1 MTVAVILA
9 LAAALAYGV
18 SDFLGGTAA
27 SRLRVMPTTILSYAA
42 ATVALAGLVLV
53 TGGVWSSDVW
63 LWGGLAGVAAVIGF
77 VAFYAA
83 MAVGPMSLVS
93 PVIAVLGSAVPVA
106 AAVALGERLTAWA
119 WSGVVLALVSA
130 VLLSSQPRAGGTRFT
145 TRAVVLSVVAGVSLG
160 ASVVALDRTPPESGS
175 LAALVELALGL
186 VLLVLTVLL
195 GRAIPAL
202 GRQLAVLGGEAVA
215 PGRRSRMIVA
225 ALAAGALLGAANAA
239 LLAALQAGSLAI
251 VSVLVGLYPLATLL
265 LARVVGG
272 ERMTRLQLVGAVL
285 AVAASA
291 LLGLAL
297 GA

>member
-9 LAAALAYGV
+9 LSAALAYGV

-63 LWGGLAGVAAVIGF
+63 LWGGVAGVAAVIGF

-106 AAVALGERLTAWA
+106 AAVALGERLTVWA
-119 WSGVVLALVSA
+119 WGGVALALVSA
-130 VLLSSQPRAGGTRFT
+130 VLLSSQPRSGGTRFT

-160 ASVVALDRTPPESGS
+160 ASVVALDRTPAESGS

-186 VLLVLTVLL
+186 VLLVVTVLL

-202 GRQLAVLGGEAVA
+202 GRQLAVLGGEAVD
-215 PGRRSRMIVA
+215 PGRRSRIVVA

-272 ERMTRLQLVGAVL
+272 ERMTRPQLAGAVL

>member
-9 LAAALAYGV
+9 LSAALAYGV

-42 ATVALAGLVLV
+42 ATVALTGLVLV

-63 LWGGLAGVAAVIGF
+63 LWGGVAGVAAVIGF

-106 AAVALGERLTAWA
+106 AAVALGERLTVWA
-119 WSGVVLALVSA
+119 WGGVALALVSA
-130 VLLSSQPRAGGTRFT
+130 VLLSSQPRSGGTRFT

-160 ASVVALDRTPPESGS
+160 ASVVALDRTPAESGS

-186 VLLVLTVLL
+186 VLLVVTVLL

-202 GRQLAVLGGEAVA
+202 GRQLAVLGGEAVN
-215 PGRRSRMIVA
+215 PGRRSRMVVA

-272 ERMTRLQLVGAVL
+272 ERMTRPQLAGAVL

>member
-1 MTVAVILA
+1 MALAVILA
-9 LAAALAYGV
+9 LGSALAYGV

-42 ATVALAGLVLV
+42 ATVAVLALVLV
-53 TGGVWSSDVW
+53 TGGVWSPEVW
-63 LWGGLAGVAAVIGF
+63 LWGSVAGVAAVVGF

-106 AAVALGERLTAWA
+106 AAVALGETLTAWA
-119 WSGVVLALVSA
+119 WVGVLLALVSA
-130 VLLSSQPRAGGTRFT
+130 VLLSSQPRGGGGRFT
-145 TRAVVLSVVAGVSLG
+145 VRAGVLSVVAGVSLG

-186 VLLVLTVLL
+186 VLLALAVLL
-195 GRAIPAL
+195 GRLILPL
-202 GRQLAVLGGEAVA
+202 GRGLAVLGGEAII
-215 PGRRSRMIVA
+215 PSRRSRMVVV
-225 ALAAGALLGAANAA
+225 ALAAGALLGVANAA
-239 LLAALQAGSLAI
+239 ILAALQAGSLAI

-265 LARVVGG
+265 LARIVGG
-272 ERMTRLQLVGAVL
+272 ERMTRLQLVGAGL
-285 AVAASA
+285 AIAASA

-297 GA
+297 GG

>member
-1 MTVAVILA
+1 MALAVILA
-9 LAAALAYGV
+9 LGSALAYGV

-42 ATVALAGLVLV
+42 ATVAVLALVLV

-63 LWGGLAGVAAVIGF
+63 LWGSVAGVAAVIGF

-106 AAVALGERLTAWA
+106 AAVALGETLTAWA
-119 WSGVVLALVSA
+119 WVGVLLALVSA
-130 VLLSSQPRAGGTRFT
+130 VLLSSQPRGSGGRFT
-145 TRAVVLSVVAGVSLG
+145 TRAGVLSVVAGVSLG

-186 VLLVLTVLL
+186 VLLALTMVL
-195 GRAIPAL
+195 GRLILPL
-202 GRQLAVLGGEAVA
+202 GRGLDVLGGETVI
-215 PGRRSRMIVA
+215 PSRRSRLVII
-225 ALAAGALLGAANAA
+225 ALAAGVLLGVANAA
-239 LLAALQAGSLAI
+239 ILAALQSGSLAI

-265 LARVVGG
+265 LARIVGG
-272 ERMTRLQLVGAVL
+272 ERMTRLQLTGAAL

-291 LLGLAL
+291 MLGLAL
-297 GA
+297 GG